1 MELKLTAAQM
11 KVLQTLVN
19 LYLAGANFIS
29 SEDVARILNKRPG
42 TVRSHMQAL
51 RTLGLVEGVPGP
63 RGGYRP
69 TSRAYELL
77 LNREMSQMAVE
88 IFVNGVREELD
99 VERIK
104 LTALSNPNTH
114 KAIIILSQEVNLS
127 SGDEISIIY
136 AKQLIIQGKVLRV
149 EDNGLVVNVEKMVA
163 IPKKKISQLASP
175 IVVIDPELSVRSA
188 AEILSENRSYCS
200 MVMKNGSPVGLLT
213 LDQIAVAVAERKTD
227 CKVKEVVKPRIV
239 VGSGEMSISEALK
252 LMRKE
257 GVRYLVVMEGGK
269 FAGIVSD
276 NQILKFLVNSSRA

>member
-1 MELKLTAAQM
+1 MEPKLTAVQM

-19 LYLAGANFIS
+19 LYLSGANFIS
-29 SEDVARILNKRPG
+29 SEDVAKILNKRPG

-88 IFVNGVREELD
+88 IFVNGIRKELK

-104 LTALSNPNTH
+104 LTALSNPNIH
-114 KAIIILSQEVNLS
+114 KAVINLSQEVNIN

-136 AKQLIIQGKVLRV
+136 AKQLIIQGEVLRV
-149 EDNGLVVNVEKMVA
+149 EDSALIVNVEKIVA

-175 IVVIDPELSVRSA
+175 IVVMDSELSVRSA
-188 AEILSENRSYCS
+188 AEILSKNGSYCS
-200 MVMKNGSPVGLLT
+200 MVMKDGNPLGLLT
-213 LDQIAVAVAERKTD
+213 LDQIAQAVAERKIN
-227 CKVKEVVKPRIV
+227 CRVKDIVKPRIV
-239 VGSGEMSISEALK
+239 VGDGEMSISDALK
-252 LMRKE
+252 LMRNE
-257 GVRYLVVMEGGK
+257 DVRYLVIIESGK

-276 NQILKFLVNSSRA
+276 NHILKFLVDSSRT